1 MKAGGLLA
9 LGLVTIAGVGMD
21 GMGIELLLELRRPWI
36 WLGTGSAE
44 GTWALGAAMEAGIAG
59 GICAGT
65 RTSTET
71 GAADII
77 VFFVSAVVV
86 FCTGGDTSSTL
97 DAESSITITLCVW
110 TVLLVSEAWLWSEGN
125 WAVGWALDELDDGCE
140 VHVRNNYLHGLEH
153 SQSISE
159 TNVQVT
165 RSGFQPKPVRTTQLF
180 MTIVKPKPNASNFL
194 ITFNAQSIE
203 NHSLCDVENGDSKIM
218 ENYN

>member
-1 MKAGGLLA
+1 MRQQTCFALPMKAGGLLA

-21 GMGIELLLELRRPWI
+21 GMGIEVLVELRRPWI

-71 GAADII
+71 WAADII
-77 VFFVSAVVV
+77 DFFASVVVV
-86 FCTGGDTSSTL
+86 FCTGGGTSSTL

-110 TVLLVSEAWLWSEGN
+110 TVLLVSEVWLWSEGN

-140 VHVRNNYLHGLEH
+140 VRNNYLYALEH

-159 TNVQVT
+159 TIIQY
-165 RSGFQPKPVRTTQLF
+165 K
-180 MTIVKPKPNASNFL
+180 
-194 ITFNAQSIE
+194 
-203 NHSLCDVENGDSKIM
+203 
-218 ENYN
+218 

>member
-1 MKAGGLLA
+1 MRQQTCFALPMKAGGLLA

-21 GMGIELLLELRRPWI
+21 GMGIEVLVELRRPWI

-71 GAADII
+71 WAADII
-77 VFFVSAVVV
+77 DFFASVVVV
-86 FCTGGDTSSTL
+86 FCTGGGTSSTL

-110 TVLLVSEAWLWSEGN
+110 TVLLVSEVWLWSEGN

-140 VHVRNNYLHGLEH
+140 VRNNYLYALEH
-153 SQSISE
+153 SQSIWDNN
-159 TNVQVT
+159 TVQVT
-165 RSGFQPKPVRTTQLF
+165 HRVFF
-180 MTIVKPKPNASNFL
+180 NSN
-194 ITFNAQSIE
+194 QSELHALSI
-203 NHSLCDVENGDSKIM
+203 LWL
-218 ENYN
+218 